1 MSNYLNQLM
10 LDRLVEEGLEM
21 GLTQKQAEDYANRI
35 FFNKD

>member
-1 MSNYLNQLM
+1 MSNYINQLM
-10 LDRLVEEGLEM
+10 LERLVEEGLEK

>member
-10 LDRLVEEGLEM
+10 LDRLVEEGLEK

-35 FFNKD
+35 FFSKD